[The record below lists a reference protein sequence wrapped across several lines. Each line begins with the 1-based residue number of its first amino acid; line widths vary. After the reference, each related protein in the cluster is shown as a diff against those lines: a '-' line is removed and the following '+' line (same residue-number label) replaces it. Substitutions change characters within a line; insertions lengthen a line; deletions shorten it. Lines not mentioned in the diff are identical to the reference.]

1 MRDCKTVLSAC
12 AVLVGLAWI
21 GPANAAETVTYIY
34 SDVQGTVLATADA
47 QGNVISRSAY
57 RAYGAR
63 SAGLPAY
70 GPGFVG
76 GQENADTGLDEIG
89 GRPYDPAIGIFL
101 GLPASHR
108 SAGTTYEGYGFARG
122 NPLNYG
128 ARGADAQ

>member
-1 MRDCKTVLSAC
+1 MRDCKILFRTC

-21 GPANAAETVTYIY
+21 GSADAADTVTYIY

-63 SAGLPAY
+63 SVGLPAY

-76 GQENADTGLDEIG
+76 GQENPDTGLDEIG
-89 GRPYDPAIGIFL
+89 GRPYDPAIGVFL
-101 GLPASHR
+101 GLPASQR
-108 SAGTTYEGYGFARG
+108 GVGTTYEGYGFAHG

-128 ARGADAQ
+128 VQGTDVQ